1 MRVKDRVNLII
12 FKLALFMVT
21 QTMQSIVLAVQ
32 CFNLW
37 GNKDPSVLLPTKD
50 KRITIIFQENH
61 FYQNQSHLLNL
72 GNQYHKGAT

>member
-12 FKLALFMVT
+12 FTLALFIVS
-21 QTMQSIVLAVQ
+21 QSMQFIVLAVQ
-32 CFNLW
+32 CFDLQ

-61 FYQNQSHLLNL
+61 FYQSQCHLLNL

>member
-12 FKLALFMVT
+12 FTLALFIVS
-21 QTMQSIVLAVQ
+21 QTMQCIVLAVQ
-32 CFNLW
+32 YFDLQ

-50 KRITIIFQENH
+50 KRITIIFQEKH